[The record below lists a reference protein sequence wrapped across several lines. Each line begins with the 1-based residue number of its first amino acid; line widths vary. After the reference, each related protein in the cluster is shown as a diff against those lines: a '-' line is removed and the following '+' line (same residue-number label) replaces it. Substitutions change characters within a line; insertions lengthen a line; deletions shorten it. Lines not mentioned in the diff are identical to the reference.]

1 MSKIQLPAI
10 NPKRHPWNKG
20 RLAGQKRTLLP
31 KQVWAIRAR
40 LELAGNLRDLAL
52 FNLAIDSK
60 LRGCDLV
67 RLKVIDLISNDK
79 VRERVSVIQSKTNR
93 PVQFEV
99 S

>member
-1 MSKIQLPAI
+1 MSRVQLPALK
-10 NPKRHPWNKG
+10 PRRKAWNKG
-20 RLAGQKRTLLP
+20 RLIGQKWPLLA

-67 RLKVIDLISNDK
+67 RLKVTDLVIGDR
-79 VRERVSVIQSKTNR
+79 VRERHAIGS
-93 PVQFEV
+93 
-99 S
+99 